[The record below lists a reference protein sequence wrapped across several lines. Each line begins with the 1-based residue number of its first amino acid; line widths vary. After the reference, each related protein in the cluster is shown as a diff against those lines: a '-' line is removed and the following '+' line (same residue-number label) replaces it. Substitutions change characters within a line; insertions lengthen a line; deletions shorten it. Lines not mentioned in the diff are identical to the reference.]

1 MEVGDYLLHCPYC
14 GSIVKEE
21 ETFCVL
27 CGEKLPND
35 IHLRSA
41 KKKRFNK
48 YWFIPLVTLFV
59 VLLAINLF
67 NSFLQN
73 QTSQAKKYYELG
85 EKSLEKEDYQSAKD
99 YFLEAVDEKPN
110 FIQGQAALEFIQK
123 TFAIDEILKEANK
136 ELENS
141 NFQSAL
147 TLISDAES
155 SLKNFDGVAATA
167 LVDKIVSHRNIIK
180 IEQLRSLLGE
190 NPSIDELKVLLW
202 EADSIKNPEA
212 IQITENIRNQII
224 DFTYTKASEQLS
236 KKQFSDAQ
244 LIVEDG
250 IKYAPNSEKL
260 HSLQT
265 TIEKEKV
272 SFEITQQQRIQ
283 QAIDTA
289 AEEREMNETDAI
301 EVDTVKLENDDQGN
315 LVVKGEVKSIAT
327 IPISSILVEYSLLT
341 NDTEFL
347 SNEVYVFPD
356 TLYPKESGKFE
367 FTHYDIDQD
376 VQNIDIKVK
385 KITWYT
391 NY

>member
-1 MEVGDYLLHCPYC
+1 LLHCPYC

-21 ETFCVL
+21 EAFCVL
-27 CGEKLPND
+27 CGEKLPSD
-35 IHLRSA
+35 IHLRSTRG
-41 KKKRFNK
+41 KRFNK
-48 YWFIPLVTLFV
+48 YWFVPLVSLVV
-59 VLLAINLF
+59 VLLAINFF
-67 NSFLQN
+67 NNFLQN
-73 QTSQAKKYYELG
+73 QTAQAKKYYELG
-85 EKSLEKEDYQSAKD
+85 EKSLEKGDYQSAKD

-110 FIQGQAALEFIQK
+110 FVQGQAALEFIQK
-123 TFAIDEILKEANK
+123 TFVIDEVLNKANT

-147 TLISDAES
+147 TLLNDAES
-155 SLKNFDGVAATA
+155 SLKNYDGIATTA
-167 LVDKIVSHRNIIK
+167 LVDKIVTHRNTIK
-180 IEQLRSLLGE
+180 VEQLKSLLSE

-212 IQITENIRNQII
+212 IQITENIRNQIV

-236 KKQFSDAQ
+236 EKHFSDAQ
-244 LIVEDG
+244 MIVEDG

-289 AEEREMNETDAI
+289 EEEREMNETDA
-301 EVDTVKLENDDQGN
+301 VKVNSVKLENDDQGN

-341 NDTEFL
+341 NDAEFL

-356 TLYPKESGKFE
+356 TLYHEEIGKFE
-367 FTHYDIDQD
+367 FTHFDINQD